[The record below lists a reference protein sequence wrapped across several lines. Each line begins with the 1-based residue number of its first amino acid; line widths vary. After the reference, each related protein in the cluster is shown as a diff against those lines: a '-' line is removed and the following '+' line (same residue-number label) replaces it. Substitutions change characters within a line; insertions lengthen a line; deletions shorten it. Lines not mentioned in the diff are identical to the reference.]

1 MHYRHFFRSWNNYE
15 LTINFA
21 IWLWF
26 ICLLN
31 EIIMNSLYFSQIY
44 FEITMFLANSPR
56 IHHLFTNS
64 LWAKYLFRDLT
75 INSSFVRKLTLNSRF
90 SLNLQSFSRIH
101 NEFTIFLR
109 FHYEA
114 PSISL
119 FAYESI
125 INFLIWL
132 STHYS
137 FALLLWIHLL

>member
-1 MHYRHFFRSWNNYE
+1 MNSLSILRFDYEFTIVCTIDIFFVP
-15 LTINFA
+15 
-21 IWLWF
+21 
-26 ICLLN
+26 
-31 EIIMNSLYFSQIY
+31 IIMNSLYFSQIY
-44 FEITMFLANSPR
+44 FEITMFLANSPW
-56 IHHLFTNS
+56 IHHLFANS
-64 LWAKYLFRDLT
+64 LWSQYLFRDLT
-75 INSSFVRKLTLNSRF
+75 RNSSFFRKLTLNSRF
-90 SLNLQSFSRIH
+90 SLNSQSFSRIH